1 MTEVILTKI
10 CTICKIEKDI
20 NLFPKRKKALDGY
33 RNQCKI
39 CKNKQLLLWKKNN
52 PEKLKIII
60 DRRNKKFPEKIK
72 LLANARS
79 KKWRKNNLEKSR
91 KISNESSSKYWKNNP
106 EKRRE
111 KLNNW
116 RSTNNIAHKAIAQKR
131 RALNKN
137 AEGFFNK
144 NDIKNLFLTQNNK
157 CVYCNLHLAITGYH
171 IDHIMPL
178 VLGGS
183 NWINNIQLLC
193 PQCNLKKHAKNPDIY
208 EKEIGYIR
216 IKL

>member
-20 NLFPKRKKALDGY
+20 
-33 RNQCKI
+33 
-39 CKNKQLLLWKKNN
+39 
-52 PEKLKIII
+52 
-60 DRRNKKFPEKIK
+60 
-72 LLANARS
+72 
-79 KKWRKNNLEKSR
+79 
-91 KISNESSSKYWKNNP
+91 
-106 EKRRE
+106 
-111 KLNNW
+111 
-116 RSTNNIAHKAIAQKR
+116 
-131 RALNKN
+131 
-137 AEGFFNK
+137 
-144 NDIKNLFLTQNNK
+144 NLFLTQNNK